1 MDGRRDIDDNRRP
14 LRSSRDRYDDDRDDY
29 RGSRDRTS
37 LRVKRSSRDRDRDFD
52 EVQDIAERLAKRF
65 KLMAQGSYRNL
76 DLEDV
81 FDRFDVERVGSI
93 SVIEFE
99 RLLEDEVEF
108 VLSRR
113 EMRAL
118 TDKFDRNRDG
128 RVDRREF
135 MDFCVSNGYS
145 APPRLTRRELDLKFQ
160 EARKRARQAFDES
173 RSVGRIRDD
182 VRMFKD

>member
-1 MDGRRDIDDNRRP
+1 MMTIEMTIGVAETARV
-14 LRSSRDRYDDDRDDY
+14 Y
-29 RGSRDRTS
+29 GSRDG
-37 LRVKRSSRDRDRDFD
+37 RDRDRDFD

-108 VLSRR
+108 VLSW
-113 EMRAL
+113 
-118 TDKFDRNRDG
+118 
-128 RVDRREF
+128 
-135 MDFCVSNGYS
+135 
-145 APPRLTRRELDLKFQ
+145 
-160 EARKRARQAFDES
+160 
-173 RSVGRIRDD
+173 
-182 VRMFKD
+182 

>member
-1 MDGRRDIDDNRRP
+1 MMARG
-14 LRSSRDRYDDDRDDY
+14 SSRN
-29 RGSRDRTS
+29 
-37 LRVKRSSRDRDRDFD
+37 
-52 EVQDIAERLAKRF
+52 I
-65 KLMAQGSYRNL
+65 

-81 FDRFDVERVGSI
+81 FDRFDVDRVGSI

-118 TDKFDRNRDG
+118 TGKFDRNRDG

-135 MDFCVSNGYS
+135 MDFCISNGYA
-145 APPRLTRRELDLKFQ
+145 APPRLTQRGK
-160 EARKRARQAFDES
+160 
-173 RSVGRIRDD
+173 I
-182 VRMFKD
+182 